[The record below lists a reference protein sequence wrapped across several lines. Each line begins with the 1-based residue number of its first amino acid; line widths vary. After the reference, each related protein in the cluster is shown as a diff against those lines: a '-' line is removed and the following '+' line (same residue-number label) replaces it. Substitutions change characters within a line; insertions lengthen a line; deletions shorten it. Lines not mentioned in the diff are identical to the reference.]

1 MGIES
6 MSSLD
11 ALETQIGS
19 MLARL
24 KLGDVMRSLWLL
36 SQEST
41 GLNPFMIAGLSMFAM
56 RFCPPSKTS
65 QLIKSCN
72 IAPLIN
78 LSNEYLLGDPI
89 TFDES
94 LREEFESSNPA
105 FLVLRIVSSQ
115 FPYEVEVFSE
125 FARPFYLYY
134 EIPRQL
140 HGQPGIPDFDFESTF
155 FGLHGFTTLDFVTTG
170 FVVYAASKSG
180 FSLNR
185 DYLLNARKKGIKLP
199 APKILRLIL
208 DQLSADKVKFT
219 SLYEKRKNLD
229 RRFRMYDFNPLISYP
244 LIKPCQNKQFATSGK
259 DFFHSPV
266 PGLIGSRISAGI
278 FYDMYNAHST
288 ASGNIFSEF
297 FGYVFEAYVGLVLK
311 NCIQTETLL
320 SEVDI
325 RKFYPSNKGKVSDW
339 IWMDGSSLILI
350 ECKATRFSR
359 AAQSIASEEAVN
371 SSLAQVRKGL
381 KQLHDFMSACC
392 SKSQEL
398 AMFHKCS
405 TFRPILVT
413 LEPLHLV
420 NNTFFR
426 EHINGLLAQDG
437 ITGMDWQ
444 ILSVDELEALQPHL
458 ATGFKLIQVLNDL
471 QTKTFNKVLD
481 GLVSRSQKSFVDS
494 FLYQKQQELYCRLGL
509 RQATYQ

>member
-1 MGIES
+1 MALYTANSVWPGRHLKSSTTRSNPLFMGIES

-11 ALETQIGS
+11 ALENQISS

-36 SQEST
+36 SQESKD
-41 GLNPFMIAGLSMFAM
+41 LKPFMIAGLSMFAM
-56 RFCPPSKTS
+56 RFSPPSNTS
-65 QLIKSCN
+65 QLIKSYN
-72 IAPLIN
+72 IASLIE
-78 LSNEYLLGDPI
+78 LSNKYILGDPI

-94 LREEFESSNPA
+94 LRDEFESSNPV
-105 FLVLRIVSSQ
+105 FLMLRVVSSQ

-125 FARPFYLYY
+125 FARPFYLYH

-140 HGQPGIPDFDFESTF
+140 HGQPGIPDFDFETSF
-155 FGLHGFTTLDFVTTG
+155 LGLHGFTALDFITTG
-170 FVVYAASKSG
+170 FVVYAASRSG
-180 FSLNR
+180 FSINR
-185 DYLLNARKKGIKLP
+185 DYLLNARRKGIKLP
-199 APKILRLIL
+199 NQKVLCLIL
-208 DQLSADKVKFT
+208 DQLSADKVKF
-219 SLYEKRKNLD
+219 SCLYEKRKNSD

-244 LIKPCQNKQFATSGK
+244 LIKPCQNRQFATSGK

-288 ASGNIFSEF
+288 ASGNTFSEF

-311 NCIQTETLL
+311 NCIKTETLL

-371 SSLAQVRKGL
+371 NSLAQVRKGL
-381 KQLHDFMSACC
+381 KQLHSFISACC

-398 AMFHKCS
+398 ERFHQCT

-420 NNTFFR
+420 DSILFR
-426 EHINGLLAQDG
+426 EHIKGTSKNKRFAVLLR
-437 ITGMDWQ
+437 T
-444 ILSVDELEALQPHL
+444 
-458 ATGFKLIQVLNDL
+458 
-471 QTKTFNKVLD
+471 
-481 GLVSRSQKSFVDS
+481 
-494 FLYQKQQELYCRLGL
+494 
-509 RQATYQ
+509 